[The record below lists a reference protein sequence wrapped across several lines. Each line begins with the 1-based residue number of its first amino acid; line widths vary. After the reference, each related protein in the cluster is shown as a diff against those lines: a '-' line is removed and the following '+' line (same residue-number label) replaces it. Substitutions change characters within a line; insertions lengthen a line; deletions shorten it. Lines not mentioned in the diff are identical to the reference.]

1 MCCLQ
6 NYRKMMFYNDFPA
19 TANIGR
25 YIVPLSGMHK
35 VTHSKEFRSLWE
47 RFRLYFLEITLEREK

>member
-1 MCCLQ
+1 
-6 NYRKMMFYNDFPA
+6 MFYNDFPA

-35 VTHSKEFRSLWE
+35 VTNSKEFRSVWE